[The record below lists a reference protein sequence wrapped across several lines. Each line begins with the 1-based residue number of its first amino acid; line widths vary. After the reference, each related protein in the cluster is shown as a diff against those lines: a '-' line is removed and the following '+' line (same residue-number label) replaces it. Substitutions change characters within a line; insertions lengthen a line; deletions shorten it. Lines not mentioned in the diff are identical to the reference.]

1 MNKCMELEDRIL
13 RNLLTQYVGIY
24 QIDIIDKE
32 VLCLSNEERVVDTRR
47 SMKLDTW
54 MDRNIDMCHPDDR
67 ESLLNIISYDALGQF
82 DNSKDAKQRK
92 DIRFMIDGEYK
103 WILITLM
110 HDIDDDVCNGQITV
124 TYRDVSHRYEYYD
137 IIEKKN
143 LELRK
148 LLQTSEQYKDAL
160 MSEAIVLY
168 QVNFSKDIIE
178 NDIIQRKKNSVLKVL
193 NAVGINTPCSYD
205 EYCRRWQN
213 RVSDDTLSNY
223 RLLATSAG
231 MIEEYNKG
239 KTLLTQDYRTL
250 DTQNEEMWVSKTV
263 YLAKDSITDDI
274 TGIVSLRNVSERYR
288 QEFLR
293 QSLAKQAS
301 LDLLTG
307 LYNHVTGEL
316 LIKNKIDNEVYSDSA
331 FIIFDIDKFKL
342 VNDTY
347 GHYFGDCVLQCVA
360 SRLKESIR
368 EDYDIA
374 IRYGGDEFVV
384 YVQYKQED
392 NIIDI
397 VDRIFKN
404 VSCIYEGY
412 QISISMGIS
421 LSRDGNLHY
430 YDMYRNADKAL
441 YEAKRGGRGQY
452 RFYRECREDN
462 KNVV

>member
-1 MNKCMELEDRIL
+1 MTD
-13 RNLLTQYVGIY
+13 G
-24 QIDIIDKE
+24 E
-32 VLCLSNEERVVDTRR
+32 VLCLSDGERVVDTSR
-47 SMKLDTW
+47 SMKFDTW
-54 MDRNIDMCHPDDR
+54 MKRIIDICHCDDR
-67 ESLLNIISYDALGQF
+67 DSLLKLVSHEALEQF
-82 DNSKDAKQRK
+82 DNSKDARLRK
-92 DIRFMIDGEYK
+92 DIRLMINGEYR

-110 HDIDDDVCNGQITV
+110 HDTDDDACKGQITV
-124 TYRDVSHRYEYYD
+124 TYRDVSHRYKYYD

-143 LELRK
+143 LELKK
-148 LLQTSEQYKDAL
+148 LLQTSEQYKEAL

-178 NDIIQRKKNSVLKVL
+178 NDIIQRKQNRVLKVL
-193 NAVGINTPCSYD
+193 SAVGISTPCSYD

-239 KTLLTQDYRTL
+239 KTLLTYDYRTL

-263 YLAKDSITDDI
+263 YLSKDNITEDI
-274 TGIVSLRNVSERYR
+274 TGIVSLRNVSERYH

-293 QSLAKQAS
+293 QSLARQAS

-316 LIKNKIDNEVYSDSA
+316 LIKNKIDNELYCDSA

-404 VSCIYEGY
+404 VSCVYEGY

-421 LSRDGNLHY
+421 LSSDGNMHY

-441 YEAKRGGRGQY
+441 YEAKKGGRGQY
-452 RFYRECREDN
+452 RFYRECSEDN
-462 KNVV
+462 KNAV